1 LSLLERCGKITS
13 LNNITASFSSTKK
26 VVKITNNTAIKP
38 TTFTPA
44 NYISIGQKLHPSTT

>member
-1 LSLLERCGKITS
+1 LERCGKITS

-38 TTFTPA
+38 TTFTAA